1 MLPSDETIPEDK
13 IAWVNGYPCPPAPPV
28 RPFAAVK
35 SVLKLVRDKEN
46 TMHVFDAVSALSG
59 NNGLNQF
66 RNFTSTPYG
75 RRVVET
81 PVRIEHVLSD
91 RAFLRSLPEGSVG
104 RAYLAFMENENLTAD
119 GLIDAAEEAG
129 IKFRAESQF
138 PAYSRAF
145 LHQSVNHDLWHVLT
159 GYGRDALGELC
170 VLAFSVGQT
179 GNPGFRLIIAI
190 GAMAQKLEAPG
201 VPILKALGEGFRMG
215 RGVNY
220 VLQHDVEVLL
230 RRPLQDVRAEL
241 GFIEPVVYN
250 SIPDGVK
257 RALLQPKA
265 KAVATDAM
273 AKAA

>member
-1 MLPSDETIPEDK
+1 MLPSNEIVPEDK
-13 IAWVNGYPCPPAPPV
+13 IVWVNGHPCPPAPPV
-28 RPFAAVK
+28 RPVAALK

-46 TMHVFDAVSALSG
+46 TMHVFDAVGALSG
-59 NNGLNQF
+59 DNALNQF

-81 PVRIEHVLSD
+81 PVRIETVLSD
-91 RAFLRSLPEGSVG
+91 RAFLRSLPEGSLG
-104 RAYLAFMENENLTAD
+104 RAYLAFMEGENLTAD
-119 GLIDAAEEAG
+119 GLIDAAEDAG
-129 IKFRAESQF
+129 INFRGETQF
-138 PAYSRAF
+138 PGYSRAF
-145 LHQSVNHDLWHVLT
+145 LHQSVNHDLWHVMA

-201 VPILKALGEGFRMG
+201 VPILKAIEEGFRMG

-220 VLQHDVEVLL
+220 LLQHDVEVLL
-230 RRPLQDVRAEL
+230 RRPLDEVRAEL

-250 SIPDGVK
+250 SIPDAVK
-257 RALLQPKA
+257 RALLQPK
-265 KAVATDAM
+265 T
-273 AKAA
+273 KAAAADALASAA